1 MLENTIGELHEEAGK
16 YAYQAEDEEKLESM
30 KVLLAKSNSFRKS
43 AKEKETKSEE
53 YTVRLKLVSK
63 RKENVV

>member
-16 YAYQAEDEEKLESM
+16 YAYQAEDEKLESM